1 MTTQFAHTYNNKPLV
16 KHDQR
21 LLKEITYVKNC
32 TADP

>member
-1 MTTQFAHTYNNKPLV
+1 MTTQFAHTHNKKPLV
-16 KHDQR
+16 KYDQR

>member
-1 MTTQFAHTYNNKPLV
+1 MTNHFAHTHINKPLF

-21 LLKEITYVKNC
+21 LFKEKTYVKNC

>member
-1 MTTQFAHTYNNKPLV
+1 MTNQFAHTHNNKPLV

>member
-1 MTTQFAHTYNNKPLV
+1 MTTQFAHTHNKKTLV